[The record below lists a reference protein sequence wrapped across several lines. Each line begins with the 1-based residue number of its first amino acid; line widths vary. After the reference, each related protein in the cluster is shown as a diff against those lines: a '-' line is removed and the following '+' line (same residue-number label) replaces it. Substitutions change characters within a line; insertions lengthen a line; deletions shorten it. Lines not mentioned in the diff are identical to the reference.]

1 MRHVTVPLPLL
12 ALAARQEGLASVAQ
26 CDEHGLDRHRRRRL
40 VVAGRAASPTPGVL
54 DLSGPLVAAGL
65 SLPAGPDHR
74 RRRAALVALLAYG
87 PTAVAV
93 GQCALALLGV
103 QGLPTTIRPEVALPD
118 GSARRTR
125 DGVVVRRYRPP
136 APTVRVDGF
145 EVEAPVAALAHAV
158 RELGRDRGVA
168 VLDSALALRLIGA
181 DALGDVSL
189 AARGRRGAGRVAAAL
204 GLVDGRAQSPLE
216 TFARI
221 QCVDAGIP
229 PDGLQVPVRD
239 ASGRIVARGDLGWR
253 LRRGR
258 WLLVEIDGA
267 GPHGSPDALFADRA
281 RQNAVLASGRAV
293 MLRYT
298 AGDLANRG
306 LVPAAVAAHL
316 RQDDLGF
323 RLDLA
328 AHRGAPA
335 QRSSDEGTDA
345 RSASA

>member
-1 MRHVTVPLPLL
+1 VRHVTVPLPLL
-12 ALAARQEGLASVAQ
+12 ALAARQEGLASADQ
-26 CDEHGLDRHRRRRL
+26 CDEHGLDRHRRHRL
-40 VVAGRAASPTPGVL
+40 VVAGTAARATQGVL
-54 DLSGPLVAAGL
+54 DLSGHLAAAGQPV
-65 SLPAGPDHR
+65 SSGPDHA
-74 RRRAALVALLAYG
+74 RRRAALVALLAHG
-87 PTAVAV
+87 PAAVAV

-103 QGLPTTIRPEVALPD
+103 QGLPSTIRPEVALPD
-118 GSARRTR
+118 GSARRPR

-136 APTVRVDGF
+136 SPTVCIDGF

-168 VLDSALALRLIGA
+168 VLDSAVQRRLIGA
-181 DALGDVSL
+181 GALPDVSR
-189 AARGRRGAGRVAAAL
+189 AARGRRGAARVAAAI

-216 TFARI
+216 TFARL
-221 QCVDAGIP
+221 QCVDAGIR

-239 ASGRIVARGDLGWR
+239 ASGRIIARGDLGWR

-267 GPHGSPDALFADRA
+267 GPHSAPDALFSDRA
-281 RQNAVLASGRAV
+281 RQNAVLASGRIV

-298 AGDLANRG
+298 AGDLAHRG

-328 AHRGAPA
+328 AREGAPA
-335 QRSSDEGTDA
+335 ARAPDDGAHA
-345 RSASA
+345 RSGSA